1 MKDQGQNAEVNDQG
15 QEEVEHVQDEPVA
28 TEQPL
33 GTYNLARDRQRRM
46 IRPPQ
51 RFGHADMICYA
62 VNTAEEVEHEEPKS
76 YKEAIK
82 SKEKTLWLEAM
93 KEELHSL
100 SKNQTW
106 TLVERPKNLKVVGCR
121 WLFKRKESI
130 PRSEQPRY
138 KARLEAKGYS

>member
-15 QEEVEHVQDEPVA
+15 QEEEEDAQNEPA
-28 TEQPL
+28 TTGQQL

-62 VNTAEEVEHEEPKS
+62 LNTAEEVEHEEPKS

-106 TLVERPKNLKVVGCR
+106 TLVERPKNQRVVVCR
-121 WLFKRKESI
+121 WLLKKE
-130 PRSEQPRY
+130 RRHTRE
-138 KARLEAKGYS
+138 